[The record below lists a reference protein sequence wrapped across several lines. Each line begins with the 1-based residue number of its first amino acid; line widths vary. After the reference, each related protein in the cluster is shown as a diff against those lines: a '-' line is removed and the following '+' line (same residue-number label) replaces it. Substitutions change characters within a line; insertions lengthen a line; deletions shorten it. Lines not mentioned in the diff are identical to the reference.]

1 MKAAKRTMDPHAP
14 WADPATADAR
24 NAEVVALMEREGCTG
39 REAMEAVLFRHR
51 MRLDACDGEDV
62 ERRRM
67 QNGRCVIV
75 RRATPFGHARDAISW
90 RDRAD
95 IAAGGG
101 AEGRRPEDERL
112 APADLAAALRR
123 SGDD

>member
-1 MKAAKRTMDPHAP
+1 MDPHAP

-24 NAEVVALMEREGCTG
+24 NAGVVALMEREGCTG
-39 REAMEAVLFRHR
+39 REAMEAVLFRRR

-67 QNGRCVIV
+67 QNERCVIV
-75 RRATPFGHARDAISW
+75 RRATPVGRARDAISW

-101 AEGRRPEDERL
+101 AGGRGGAPRAGRPR
-112 APADLAAALRR
+112 RRRMR